1 MAAPKNQQ
9 DGKLQQKILILSF
22 SLSVSHVQV
31 SVVDFFLT
39 FFFFLGVVRET
50 GTSVLT
56 DLKNRRDFN
65 LPGTSSCW
73 KQRNR

>member
-39 FFFFLGVVRET
+39 FFFLGC
-50 GTSVLT
+50 G
-56 DLKNRRDFN
+56 K
-65 LPGTSSCW
+65 
-73 KQRNR
+73 RNWDISFDRS